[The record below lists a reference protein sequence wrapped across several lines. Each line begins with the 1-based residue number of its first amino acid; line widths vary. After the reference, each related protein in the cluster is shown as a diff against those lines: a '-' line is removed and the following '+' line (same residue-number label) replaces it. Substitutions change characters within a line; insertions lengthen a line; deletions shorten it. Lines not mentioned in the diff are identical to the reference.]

1 VSYSVAQRS
10 REIGIRMALGADA
23 REVLGWIAR
32 RGLRLAGAGVAIG
45 VLAAAGLTRLMRTL
59 LYEVSPLDP
68 ILYAGLGTLLI
79 AVALLATYLLA
90 RQPAL

>member
-1 VSYSVAQRS
+1 MS
-10 REIGIRMALGADA
+10 RNPANVVLLLCAVVGAP
-23 REVLGWIAR
+23 
-32 RGLRLAGAGVAIG
+32 
-45 VLAAAGLTRLMRTL
+45 AAGLTRLMRTL